1 MLPLLATFQAM
12 MDHGGVSEAARA
24 LGVTQSALSKQL
36 AKLRLAYDDDLFVR
50 TPDGMR
56 PTPHATW
63 MSARVENILAEAAAL
78 SEARPF
84 DPKSFEGTMIFS
96 TTDEI
101 CQLLA
106 PGLLD
111 LLEQEAPLQRV
122 TFVPL
127 QPDYSFQQL
136 EAGRVDLAISVNW
149 HAPDG
154 LKQSRLMSD
163 KFVCLLGVNHPL
175 ARTKLSTSEFANAQ
189 HVMVAPLGLQNGHID
204 EALARLDLRRN
215 VGLSVP
221 YFSQITPQVMTDR
234 RIVTLPAHVA
244 NALGQKYPGAFWVQS
259 LPFDVLEFS
268 YFAMWHT
275 RFDRDPRHVW
285 LRSIV
290 RKIARSALA
299 SNQIK
304 PA

>member
-1 MLPLLATFQAM
+1 MLPLLAAFQAL
-12 MDHGGVSEAARA
+12 MDHRGVSEAARA

-36 AKLRLAYDDDLFVR
+36 AKLRLAYNDDLFVR

-78 SEARPF
+78 SETRAF
-84 DPKSFEGTMIFS
+84 DPRSFVGTMTFS

-163 KFVCLLGVNHPL
+163 KFVCLLGVDHAL
-175 ARTKLSTSEFANAQ
+175 AKPRLSASEFAKAE
-189 HVMVAPLGLQNGHID
+189 HVMVAPLGLQQGHID
-204 EALARLDLRRN
+204 EALAHLDLSRFVRM
-215 VGLSVP
+215 SVP
-221 YFSQITPQVMTDR
+221 YFSQITPQVMSNQ
-234 RIVTLPAHVA
+234 RIVTLPTHVA
-244 NALGQKYPGAFWVQS
+244 NSLCQQYPGALRVQS
-259 LPFDVLEFS
+259 LPFDVPEFS

-275 RFDRDPRHVW
+275 RFDKDPRHVW
-285 LRSIV
+285 LRSKI
-290 RKIARSALA
+290 RKIARSAFA
-299 SNQIK
+299 SNHIK